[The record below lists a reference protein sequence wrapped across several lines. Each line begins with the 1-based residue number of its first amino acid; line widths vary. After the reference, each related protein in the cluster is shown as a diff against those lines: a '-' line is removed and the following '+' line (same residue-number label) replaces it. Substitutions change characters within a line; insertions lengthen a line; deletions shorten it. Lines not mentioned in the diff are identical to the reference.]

1 MVFFTRIKS
10 TVELVFLYEEKEL
23 QELALS
29 KMPMARLNEQAEKDG
44 VSSKHQHGKQ
54 SVSQQDCL
62 LLLLLAWFKSKI
74 WL

>member
-1 MVFFTRIKS
+1 M
-10 TVELVFLYEEKEL
+10 
-23 QELALS
+23 ALS
-29 KMPMARLNEQAEKDG
+29 KMPMDRLNKQAEKDSE
-44 VSSKHQHGKQ
+44 SSKDQHGKQ

>member
-1 MVFFTRIKS
+1 
-10 TVELVFLYEEKEL
+10 
-23 QELALS
+23 
-29 KMPMARLNEQAEKDG
+29 MPMARLNEQAEKDG
-44 VSSKHQHGKQ
+44 VSSKHQHAKQ

>member
-1 MVFFTRIKS
+1 M
-10 TVELVFLYEEKEL
+10 
-23 QELALS
+23 ALS

-44 VSSKHQHGKQ
+44 VSSKHQHAKQ